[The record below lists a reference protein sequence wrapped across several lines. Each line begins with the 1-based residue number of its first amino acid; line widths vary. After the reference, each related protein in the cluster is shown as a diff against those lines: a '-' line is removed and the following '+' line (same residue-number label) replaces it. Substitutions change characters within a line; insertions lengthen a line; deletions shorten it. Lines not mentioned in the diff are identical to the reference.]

1 MAYSRH
7 RAVAALTNSCCN
19 DYRFKQ
25 QLMPSHLA
33 ADIKQKK
40 RFTSL
45 EQEAFLLL
53 QRTTSELAEIG
64 DQVLKNAGLSGPQY
78 NVLRILRGA
87 GEKGLACG
95 EISERLITRDPD
107 ITRLL
112 DRMEKHRLVSRR
124 RDEADRRAIIA
135 RITRHGLD
143 LLSRLDAPVNATHR
157 KQLGHLTKRQLKTLI
172 EILDAA
178 RHRKTTT
185 TSRKKT

>member
-1 MAYSRH
+1 MASR
-7 RAVAALTNSCCN
+7 
-19 DYRFKQ
+19 
-25 QLMPSHLA
+25 LA

-53 QRTTSELAEIG
+53 QRTTSELVDIG
-64 DQVLKNAGLSGPQY
+64 DQVLKTAGLSGPQY
-78 NVLRILRGA
+78 NVLRILRGTGA
-87 GEKGLACG
+87 KGLTCG

-112 DRMEKHRLVSRR
+112 DRMEKRGLVSRR
-124 RDEADRRAIIA
+124 RDKQGRRVIIA
-135 RITRHGLD
+135 RITRDGLD
-143 LLSRLDAPVNATHR
+143 LLARLDAPVNAIHR

-178 RHRKTTT
+178 RQRKTSTT
-185 TSRKKT
+185 NRKKR

>member
-1 MAYSRH
+1 MTTTQLPTTT
-7 RAVAALTNSCCN
+7 LTNSRCN
-19 DYRFKQ
+19 DYRSHDK
-25 QLMPSHLA
+25 LMPSQLA

-40 RFTSL
+40 RFASL

-53 QRTTSELAEIG
+53 QRTTSELAEIV

-87 GEKGLACG
+87 GAHGLACG

-112 DRMEKHRLVSRR
+112 DRMEKRSLVARR
-124 RDEADRRAIIA
+124 RDVADRRVIIA
-135 RITRHGLD
+135 RITRAGLD
-143 LLSRLDAPVNATHR
+143 LLARLDGPITATHR

-172 EILDAA
+172 DILDAA
-178 RHRKTTT
+178 RQRKTTT
-185 TSRKKT
+185 SGRKKT